1 MRGEWN
7 RNVHGFHADT
17 AHGHFHSMILNRGE
31 NERHVGVGTDL
42 PNAGSALAVGHE
54 RALIVVVMEIAREQ
68 RNRHIKQTD
77 YEPDCPC
84 FHPASGNFGA
94 IAPESQLG
102 MWSFRG
108 ARFHE
113 WLKHGCDSRVQ

>member
-1 MRGEWN
+1 VGGERN
-7 RNVHGFHADT
+7 ENVHRFDGET
-17 AHGHFHSMILNRGE
+17 AQRYFHSVTLNRGE

-42 PNAGSALAVGHE
+42 PNAGSAMAVGGK
-54 RALIVVVMEIAREQ
+54 RATLVVVMHVAREQ
-68 RNRHIKQTD
+68 RNGHIKQTD
-77 YEPDCPC
+77 CERDCPC

-102 MWSFRG
+102 TRSFRG

-113 WLKHGCDSRVQ
+113 WLSHGCDSRVQ